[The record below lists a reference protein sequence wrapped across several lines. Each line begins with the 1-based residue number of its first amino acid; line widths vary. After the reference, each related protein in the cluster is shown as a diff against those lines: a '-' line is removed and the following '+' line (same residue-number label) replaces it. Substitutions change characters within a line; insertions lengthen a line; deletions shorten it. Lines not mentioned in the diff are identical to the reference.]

1 MKKHGFRLPEQS
13 KMKNALILPR
23 FATGIFQFCDYNYDD
38 FRAWA
43 AYPQKIFK
51 IKGTCEL
58 AIHAP
63 FSSLIQPKFTQS
75 FFRQPAKI
83 ISKKIHVKNKLFYN
97 AYSP

>member
-1 MKKHGFRLPEQS
+1 
-13 KMKNALILPR
+13 MKNALILPR

-51 IKGTCEL
+51 IKRTCEL

-75 FFRQPAKI
+75 FFQAACQNHQQKNPREKQI
-83 ISKKIHVKNKLFYN
+83 IL
-97 AYSP
+97 